1 MPENGPARIACD
13 AMCGG
18 LARWLRA
25 LGHDAF
31 YREGIDD
38 AELVELA
45 RREERLVISSDGKLF
60 ERKLIASGQV
70 AGLML
75 PRGLRLL
82 DQVEYVMRRLRLPV
96 LQARCTQCN
105 GRLVPATRE
114 EVSADVPAR
123 SLVWAREF
131 YRCSGCRQVFWDGT
145 HWRRIQAVRRRF
157 AQLHESDAAAPP
169 PKGEEP
175 ERDE

>member
-1 MPENGPARIACD
+1 MASTEPIRIACD

-25 LGHDAF
+25 LGHDTF

-38 AELVELA
+38 AELVEIA
-45 RREERLVISSDGKLF
+45 RHEGRVLISSDGKLF
-60 ERKLIASGQV
+60 ERRPIACGAV
-70 AGLML
+70 CGVML

-82 DQVEYVMRRLRLPV
+82 DQVEYAVRTLRLPV
-96 LQARCTQCN
+96 LPARCTRCN
-105 GRLVPATRE
+105 GCLVPATRE

-131 YRCSGCRQVFWDGT
+131 YRCDGCGHVFWDGT
-145 HWRRIQAVRRRF
+145 HWQRIQAVRTRLGKDT
-157 AQLHESDAAAPP
+157 ATPP
-169 PKGEEP
+169 DMPKQG
-175 ERDE
+175 